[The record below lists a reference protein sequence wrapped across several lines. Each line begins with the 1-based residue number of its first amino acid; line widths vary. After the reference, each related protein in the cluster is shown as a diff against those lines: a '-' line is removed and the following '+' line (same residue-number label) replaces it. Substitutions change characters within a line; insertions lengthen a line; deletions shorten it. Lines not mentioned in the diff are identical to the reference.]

1 MLKLYFL
8 LCIEFC
14 KIGVFAIGGGYA
26 TLPFL
31 FYLQSQYNWFS
42 IDELTDMIAVS
53 NITPGPVGI
62 NMATYAGYRTAGII
76 GSAIATISIIL
87 IPFIITI
94 IITKL
99 FSAFQNNNTVKNIF
113 VGLRTAACALLVSIG
128 LKLLYKDIIIDIN
141 SLNFDYYTLILFILL
156 LIPFS
161 FMKKNPL
168 LIILA
173 GAIGGIV
180 IKAF

>member
-1 MLKLYFL
+1 MLYISMF
-8 LCIEFC
+8 IQFFY
-14 KIGVFAIGGGYA
+14 IGLFSFGGGYA

-31 FYLQSQYNWFS
+31 YHLAETHPWYTVQQ
-42 IDELTDMIAVS
+42 LTNMTAIS
-53 NITPGPVGI
+53 SITPGPVGI